1 MHSPDIQYKRTFIDL
16 YLLLSFEI
24 IKKKQSRGYGGT
36 YTTLINEEI
45 RGAPTGTNQGR
56 YTFKHHSIAYELIL
70 LPQKTISTINEVG
83 YEGFE
88 LIE

>member
-1 MHSPDIQYKRTFIDL
+1 M
-16 YLLLSFEI
+16 
-24 IKKKQSRGYGGT
+24 KKKQRRGYGGT
-36 YTTLINEEI
+36 YTTLLNEEI
-45 RGAPTGTNQGR
+45 RGAPKGTNQGR